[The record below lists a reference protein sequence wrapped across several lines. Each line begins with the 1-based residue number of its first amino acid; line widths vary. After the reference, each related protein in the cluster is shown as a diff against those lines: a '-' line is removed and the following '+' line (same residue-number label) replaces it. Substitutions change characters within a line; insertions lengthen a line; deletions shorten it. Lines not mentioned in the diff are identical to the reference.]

1 MKRNIDM
8 RITQTFLLAGFALAS
23 CGMPATVSSGK
34 DAVENATPMGDTD
47 ASQAFTMEDKGTFD
61 EPWAIRFLPG
71 TDTLIVTQK
80 AGTIAGLDTATGRRF
95 SVSGVPAVD
104 YGGQGGLG
112 DVAFLPSE
120 AADTVGSRTIYL
132 TWAEAGPDDTRG
144 AAVGRGTM
152 TCAPGGNC
160 AISGLSVIWRQD
172 PKVTGRGHYSHRLA
186 FSPDGQYL
194 FVASGDRQKM
204 TPAQDARSGLGKIVR
219 LNLDGTPAA
228 GNPMVGARP
237 DVWSRGHRNVL
248 GLAFDAGGQLWDL
261 EHGPL
266 GGDELNRVEPG
277 KNYGWPVVSNGI
289 HYNGADI
296 PDHATRPEFAAP
308 AISWDPVIAPGD
320 LLFPS
325 GKLFPDLA
333 GKAVAAGLSSEALVV
348 VDVAQPRGRELARYA
363 VGNRVRSLTE
373 ARDGAIWVA
382 EDGEGARLWRLT
394 PRKP

>member
-1 MKRNIDM
+1 M
-8 RITQTFLLAGFALAS
+8 RITQAFLLAGFALAS
-23 CGMPATVSSGK
+23 CGVPATVSSGK
-34 DAVENATPMGDTD
+34 EAVENAVPMEDTD
-47 ASQAFTMEDKGTFD
+47 ANQAFTMEDKGEFD
-61 EPWAIRFLPG
+61 EPWAIRFVPG

-80 AGTIAGLDTATGRRF
+80 AGGIVGLDTATGRRF
-95 SVSGVPAVD
+95 AVSGAPEVD

-120 AADTVGSRTIYL
+120 AADTVGNRTIYL
-132 TWAEAGPDDTRG
+132 TWAEAGANDTRG
-144 AAVGRGTM
+144 AALGRGTM
-152 TCAPGGNC
+152 TCAPGGDC
-160 AISGLSVIWRQD
+160 AISGLKVIWRQD

-186 FSPDGQYL
+186 FSPDGKYL

-204 TPAQDARSGLGKIVR
+204 TPAQDPQSGLGKIVR

-228 GNPMVGARP
+228 GNPLPDESGARP
-237 DVWSRGHRNVL
+237 DVWSLGHRNVL
-248 GLAFDAGGQLWDL
+248 GLAFDARGQLWDL

-266 GGDELNRVEPG
+266 GGDELNRVEPSR
-277 KNYGWPVVSNGI
+277 NYGWPVVSNGV
-289 HYNGADI
+289 HYNGSDI

-325 GKLFPDLA
+325 ARLFPDLA

-348 VDVAQPRGRELARYA
+348 VDVSQPRGRELARYA
-363 VGNRVRSLTE
+363 VGNRLRSLTE

-394 PRKP
+394 PRQR